1 MRLRKGM
8 HVRELSKR
16 VGQIPRAGKVLAV
29 RGPTVEVQWDDG
41 HVSSLTGAYLETFRV
56 EHSAI

>member
-16 VGQIPRAGKVLAV
+16 VGQPPRTGRVLEVHGRTVSV
-29 RGPTVEVQWDDG
+29 RWDDG
-41 HVSSLTGAYLETFRV
+41 HHSSISGGYLIPLRDDR
-56 EHSAI
+56 

>member
-1 MRLRKGM
+1 M

-16 VGQIPRAGKVLAV
+16 VGQIPRSGKVLAV

-41 HVSSLTGAYLETFRV
+41 HVSSLTGAYLEAFRV